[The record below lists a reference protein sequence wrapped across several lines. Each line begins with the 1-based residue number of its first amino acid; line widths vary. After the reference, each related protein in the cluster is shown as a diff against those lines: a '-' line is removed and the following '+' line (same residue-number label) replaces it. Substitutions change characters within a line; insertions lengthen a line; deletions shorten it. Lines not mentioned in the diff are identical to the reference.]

1 MELIQGGENYFE
13 DAQQMR
19 ITMNNISINAIKSG
33 HNRRLYFMYIILLW
47 ISSVFIPGCHSSS
60 SNNNVDQIST
70 ETLEAA
76 EIIAGIKLNNK
87 EREKILE
94 RVSNNSESYKN
105 FRRQHLD
112 YYTYPSVV
120 FNPVPLGYTF
130 EREQKPI
137 IFSEVV
143 IQRPKNIEALAFYSV
158 LQLAELLRTQQI
170 TSLELTELY
179 LSKLKKYDETLKFV
193 VTLTDDLAIE
203 QAKKADKEISS
214 GNYKGL
220 LHGIPYGIKDLFSV
234 KGYKTT
240 WGTRVFEERIID
252 FDATVVQKL
261 EDAGAVL
268 VAKLST
274 GTLASGEKWYGG
286 STKSP
291 WTLRSSGGSS
301 AGPASAV
308 AAGCVAFS
316 IGTETNGSM
325 VSPVDV
331 CGVTGLRPTFG
342 RVSRYGCMPVSWS
355 FDKVTPIARTVE
367 DCAAIF
373 SVIMG
378 SDTYDNSVVDLP
390 FNWDAGYNIEDLI
403 IGYHCTFFD
412 KEEKGIAQDEEQKE
426 WFNARSPY
434 IKKVFEVIEKKGF
447 NLIPIDIQLPHLNE
461 GIMLEVEAAAAFD
474 EFTRSTID
482 DQVEDQKWPNY
493 HRAHRF
499 VPAVE
504 YLQAAR
510 YRTLMIQKMNEI
522 MKDVDVYIEMTWSTN
537 WSTNVTG
544 LPIVV
549 VPCGFHKN
557 GQPTS
562 VTFVGKPYQE
572 AKLLAVAKA
581 FQEATN
587 YHLKKPEGFN

>member
-1 MELIQGGENYFE
+1 MK
-13 DAQQMR
+13 
-19 ITMNNISINAIKSG
+19 IKNKHASVNEPRY
-33 HNRRLYFMYIILLW
+33 HRRVFFKYIVILW
-47 ISSVFIPGCHSSS
+47 ISSVFIFGCDNSSP
-60 SNNNVDQIST
+60 NNKNDNITT

-76 EIIAGIKLNNK
+76 EIIAGVKLNNK
-87 EREKILE
+87 ERKKILE
-94 RVSNNSESYKN
+94 KVISNSETYKN
-105 FRRQHLD
+105 FREQHLN
-112 YYTYPSVV
+112 YYSYPSVV
-120 FNPVPLGYTF
+120 FDPVPAGLTVDH
-130 EREQKPI
+130 EQKQL
-137 IFSEVV
+137 IFSEVKT
-143 IQRPKNIEALAFYSV
+143 QRPENTEDLAFYSV
-158 LQLAELLRTQQI
+158 LQLAELIKTHQI

-179 LSKLKKYDETLKFV
+179 LSRLKKYNDKLKCA
-193 VTLTDDLAIE
+193 VTITEDLAIK
-203 QAKKADKEISS
+203 QARKADQEISA

-240 WGTRVFEERIID
+240 WGTKVFEERIID
-252 FDATVVQKL
+252 IDATVVKKL
-261 EDAGAVL
+261 EEAGAV
-268 VAKLST
+268 VIAKLAT
-274 GTLASGEKWYGG
+274 GTLASGEKWFGG
-286 STKSP
+286 VTKSP

-367 DCAAIF
+367 DCAAILNAIKGQD
-373 SVIMG
+373 S
-378 SDTYDNSVVDLP
+378 YDNSVVDLP
-390 FNWDAGYNIEDLI
+390 FNWDADFDIKNLK
-403 IGYHCTFFD
+403 IGYHSTFFD
-412 KEEKGIAQDEEQKE
+412 MEEAGLEQDEEQKS
-426 WFNARSPY
+426 WFNSRKTY
-434 IKKVFEVIEKKGF
+434 TKKVFEFFEEKGF
-447 NLIPIDIQLPHLNE
+447 ELIPLDIQLPHKGE
-461 GIMLEVEAAAAFD
+461 GIMMLVEAAAAFD
-474 EFTRSTID
+474 EFTRSTKD

-510 YRTLMIQKMNEI
+510 HRTLMIQEMNEI

-549 VPCGFHKN
+549 IPCGFHKN

-562 VTFVGKPYQE
+562 VTFVGKPFQE
-572 AKLLAVAKA
+572 AKLMAVAKA
-581 FQEATN
+581 FQDATD
-587 YHLKKPEGFN
+587 YHLKKPERFK

>member
-1 MELIQGGENYFE
+1 MKNKYFS
-13 DAQQMR
+13 
-19 ITMNNISINAIKSG
+19 TNKSG
-33 HNRRLYFMYIILLW
+33 HSWRILLKQ
-47 ISSVFIPGCHSSS
+47 IVFLFIFSALLFGCDNPSLNDENDSITIEML
-60 SNNNVDQIST
+60 Q
-70 ETLEAA
+70 AA
-76 EIIAGIKLNNK
+76 ENIADISLTDRERK
-87 EREKILE
+87 EILD
-94 RVSNNSESYKN
+94 RVKSNTKTYKN
-105 FRRQHLD
+105 FREQHIS
-112 YYTYPSVV
+112 YYSYPSMV
-120 FNPVPLGYTF
+120 FNPVPPGVKLD
-130 EREQKPI
+130 REEKPI
-137 IFSEVV
+137 VFSEVK
-143 IQRPKNIEALAFYSV
+143 IKRPANIEDLAFYSL

-179 LSKLKKYDETLKFV
+179 LSRLKKYDKKLKFV
-193 VTLTDDLAIE
+193 VTLTEDLAIK

-252 FDATVVQKL
+252 IDATVVQKL
-261 EDAGAVL
+261 EEAGAVL

-274 GTLASGEKWYGG
+274 GELASGEKWYGG
-286 STKSP
+286 RTKSP
-291 WTLRSSGGSS
+291 WTLKSSGGSS

-308 AAGCVAFS
+308 AAGCVVFS

-367 DCAAIF
+367 DCAAVF
-373 SVIMG
+373 SIIQG
-378 SDTYDNSVVDLP
+378 QDSYDNSVVDLP
-390 FNWDAGYNIEDLI
+390 FNWDANYDIKDLK
-403 IGYHCTFFD
+403 IGYHSTFFD
-412 KEEKGIAQDEEQKE
+412 KDGKGIEQDEEQKS
-426 WFNARSPY
+426 WFKSRKPY
-434 IKKVFEVIEKKGF
+434 IKEVFEFFEKKGF
-447 NLIPIDIQLPHLNE
+447 DLIPLDIQLPHQGE
-461 GIMLEVEAAAAFD
+461 GIMMLVEASAAFD
-474 EFTRSTID
+474 EFTRSTTD
-482 DQVEDQKWPNY
+482 DQIEDQKWPNY

-510 YRTLMIQKMNEI
+510 YRTLMIQQMHEI

-549 VPCGFHKN
+549 VPCGFLKN

-572 AKLLAVAKA
+572 AKVMAVAKA
-581 FQEATN
+581 YQDATA
-587 YHLKKPEGFN
+587 YHLGKPKGFK

>member
-1 MELIQGGENYFE
+1 MKNKYFRTNE
-13 DAQQMR
+13 ACHSWKLFFKH
-19 ITMNNISINAIKSG
+19 IVV
-33 HNRRLYFMYIILLW
+33 LW
-47 ISSVFIPGCHSSS
+47 ISSAILLGCGNNM
-60 SNNNVDQIST
+60 SNDEDDNISIEVLQSAENVADINLT
-70 ETLEAA
+70 NRERK
-76 EIIAGIKLNNK
+76 EILKK
-87 EREKILE
+87 VK
-94 RVSNNSESYKN
+94 SNTKTYKN
-105 FRRQHLD
+105 FREQHLN
-112 YYTYPSVV
+112 YYSYPSMV
-120 FNPVPLGYTF
+120 FNPVPPGVKF
-130 EREQKPI
+130 DQEEKPL
-137 IFSEVV
+137 IFSEVK
-143 IQRPKNIEALAFYSV
+143 INRPKINEDLAFYSV
-158 LQLAELLRTQQI
+158 LQLAELIRTQQV

-179 LSKLKKYDETLKFV
+179 LSRLKKYNDKLKCV
-193 VTLTDDLAIE
+193 VTLTEDHAIK
-203 QAKKADKEISS
+203 QAKKADQEISA

-220 LHGIPYGIKDLFSV
+220 LHGIPYGIKDLFAV

-240 WGTRVFEERIID
+240 WGTKVFEERIID
-252 FDATVVQKL
+252 IDATVVQKL
-261 EDAGAVL
+261 EEAGAVL
-268 VAKLST
+268 VAKLAT

-286 STKSP
+286 ETKSP
-291 WTLRSSGGSS
+291 WTLKSSGGSS

-367 DCAAIF
+367 DCAAVF
-373 SVIMG
+373 SAIQG
-378 SDTYDNSVVDLP
+378 QDSYDNSVIDLP
-390 FNWDAGYNIEDLI
+390 FNWDADYNIKNLK
-403 IGYHCTFFD
+403 IGYHSTYFD
-412 KEEKGIAQDEEQKE
+412 KEEKGIEQDKDQKG
-426 WFNARSPY
+426 WFEPRSPY
-434 IKKVFEVIEKKGF
+434 IKKVLEFFKKKGF
-447 NLIPIDIQLPHLNE
+447 DLIPLDIQLPHLNE

-510 YRTLMIQKMNEI
+510 YRTLMIQEMNEI

-537 WSTNVTG
+537 WSTNLTG

-549 VPCGFHKN
+549 IPCGFLKN

-562 VTFVGKPYQE
+562 VTFVGKLYQE
-572 AKLLAVAKA
+572 AKLMAVAKA
-581 FQEATN
+581 FQDATE
-587 YHLKKPEGFN
+587 YHLEKPEGFY

>member
-1 MELIQGGENYFE
+1 MKNKYFS
-13 DAQQMR
+13 
-19 ITMNNISINAIKSG
+19 TNKSG
-33 HNRRLYFMYIILLW
+33 HSWRILLKQ
-47 ISSVFIPGCHSSS
+47 IVFLFIFSALLFGCDNPSLNDEKDSITIEML
-60 SNNNVDQIST
+60 Q
-70 ETLEAA
+70 AA
-76 EIIAGIKLNNK
+76 ENIADIQLTIK
-87 EREKILE
+87 ERKEILE
-94 RVSNNSESYKN
+94 RVKSNTKTYKN
-105 FRRQHLD
+105 FREQHLS
-112 YYTYPSVV
+112 YYSYPSMV
-120 FNPVPLGYTF
+120 FNPLPPGVKLDREEKPLV
-130 EREQKPI
+130 
-137 IFSEVV
+137 FSEVK
-143 IQRPKNIEALAFYSV
+143 IKRPANIEDLAFYSL

-179 LSKLKKYDETLKFV
+179 LSRLKKYDQELKFV
-193 VTLTDDLAIE
+193 VTLTEDLAIK
-203 QAKKADKEISS
+203 QAKKADKEIRT

-240 WGTRVFEERIID
+240 WGTMVFEERTID
-252 FDATVVQKL
+252 IDATVVQKL
-261 EDAGAVL
+261 EEAGAVL
-268 VAKLST
+268 VAKLAT
-274 GTLASGEKWYGG
+274 GTLASGEKWFGG
-286 STKSP
+286 RTKSP
-291 WTLRSSGGSS
+291 WTLKSSGGSS

-325 VSPVDV
+325 VSPVDI

-367 DCAAIF
+367 DCAAVF
-373 SVIMG
+373 SVIQG
-378 SDTYDNSVVDLP
+378 QDSYDNSVIDLP
-390 FNWDAGYNIEDLI
+390 FNWDANYDIKNLK
-403 IGYHCTFFD
+403 IGYHSTFFD
-412 KEEKGIAQDEEQKE
+412 KEEKGIEQDEEQKS
-426 WFNARSPY
+426 WFKSRKPY
-434 IKKVFEVIEKKGF
+434 IKEVFEFFNSQGF
-447 NLIPIDIQLPHLNE
+447 DLTPLDIQLPHKGE
-461 GIMLEVEAAAAFD
+461 GIMMLVEASAAFD

-510 YRTLMIQKMNEI
+510 YRTLMIQQMHEI
-522 MKDVDVYIEMTWSTN
+522 MEDVDVYIEMTWSTN

-549 VPCGFHKN
+549 VPCGFLIN

-572 AKLLAVAKA
+572 AKLMAVAKA
-581 FQEATN
+581 FQDATG
-587 YHLKKPEGFN
+587 YHLEKPKEFNK